1 MIHEITITKQKS
13 AFYRTITN
21 FESEYIKKTNR
32 AYLLKTFE
40 TILNKPCDWE
50 DITDVFLLE
59 FKNTLLNNLC
69 SNSCRTIFAELRSLL
84 KTFSFFREIPAKQYE
99 VTLKCKKEG
108 TLNIYLTNNEIKKI
122 LDFTPKLK
130 NEILARAIFLKS
142 VYTGARFEDAKILN
156 INNLDKN
163 TNTLVF
169 VPDKTKSSGAVVK
182 VPFHKNLIDVI
193 NIDTTHDIFLH
204 AYNRALRNICKK
216 VGIDSVVNVLKAG
229 KRLRGNKYEFVSSHT
244 ARRSFATNLYLAGA
258 EIDII
263 RSFMGHASTMQTQKY
278 ILAEK
283 ELNANV
289 LKFFS

>member
-13 AFYRTITN
+13 AFYRTLTN

-108 TLNIYLTNNEIKKI
+108 TLNIYLTNNEIKSPW
-122 LDFTPKLK
+122 L
-130 NEILARAIFLKS
+130 
-142 VYTGARFEDAKILN
+142 
-156 INNLDKN
+156 
-163 TNTLVF
+163 
-169 VPDKTKSSGAVVK
+169 
-182 VPFHKNLIDVI
+182 
-193 NIDTTHDIFLH
+193 
-204 AYNRALRNICKK
+204 
-216 VGIDSVVNVLKAG
+216 
-229 KRLRGNKYEFVSSHT
+229 VSSSFFASSIAFT
-244 ARRSFATNLYLAGA
+244 KKASVLWSASVSRTSGTEISRITFIPPLRSRPNP
-258 EIDII
+258 I
-263 RSFMGHASTMQTQKY
+263 
-278 ILAEK
+278 
-283 ELNANV
+283 
-289 LKFFS
+289 